1 MKIDD
6 GKTFVVTWTT
16 FNETE
21 TKVDFGQTLDS
32 QNRHIVGTQE
42 VFQDGGELKRK
53 EYIHRAIFPSDLPSN
68 TRFCKQ

>member
-32 QNRHIVGTQE
+32 LNRHIVGSQE
-42 VFQDGGELKRK
+42 LFQDGGELKRK